1 MNAHL
6 ERPRFPLHHLNAL
19 ETGSLHAAGEG
30 RSGREEAKVN
40 AATEVDEQQCARLA
54 VQQTIDVERLLAL
67 EKAADTNEASTNKT
81 KSQQEEFPHAP
92 VSQDDVVRLDVTVND
107 VNAVQVLDD
116 TQELD
121 GDVEGEEGREIE
133 RAEAVR
139 VDEVEQRVSA
149 THLAHKN
156 TGVVV
161 EEATVHTHDGGTL
174 QDASVVQEEI
184 NFQKFELFLQHPR

>member
-6 ERPRFPLHHLNAL
+6 ERPRLPFHHLNAL

-67 EKAADTNEASTNKT
+67 EEAADTNEASTNN
-81 KSQQEEFPHAP
+81 SQQENLPHAP

-107 VNAVQVLDD
+107 VNAVQVLDN
-116 TQELD
+116 TQ
-121 GDVEGEEGREIE
+121 
-133 RAEAVR
+133 
-139 VDEVEQRVSA
+139 
-149 THLAHKN
+149 
-156 TGVVV
+156 
-161 EEATVHTHDGGTL
+161 
-174 QDASVVQEEI
+174 
-184 NFQKFELFLQHPR
+184 